1 MINEFT
7 VVLERDEDWYV
18 AYCLEVP
25 EANGQGKTKA
35 AARENVAQAIALMLD
50 FSRENGRRELPP
62 EAVEEV
68 LVIEYPPEKG
78 RIKLDPEAA
87 QQVIAVAGVGTL

>member
-7 VVLERDEDWYV
+7 AVIEWGEDWYL
-18 AYCLEVP
+18 AYCLEAP

-50 FSRENGRRELPP
+50 FWRENGRRGLPP

-68 LVIEYPPEKG
+68 LAIEYPPEKG
-78 RIKLDPEAA
+78 RIKLAPEAA
-87 QQVIAVAGVGTL
+87 QQVIAVEGVGAL

>member
-7 VVLERDEDWYV
+7 AVIEWGEDWYL

-50 FSRENGRRELPP
+50 FWRENGRRGLPP

>member
-7 VVLERDEDWYV
+7 AVIEWGEDWYL

-35 AARENVAQAIALMLD
+35 AARENLAQAIALMLD
-50 FSRENGRRELPP
+50 FSRETGRRGLPP

-78 RIKLDPEAA
+78 RIKLAPEAA
-87 QQVIAVAGVGTL
+87 QQVIAVEGVGAL

>member
-7 VVLERDEDWYV
+7 VVLEPDEDWYV

-50 FSRENGRRELPP
+50 FWRETGRRGQPP

-68 LVIEYPPEKG
+68 LAIAYPPEKG
-78 RIKLDPEAA
+78 RIKLTPESAR
-87 QQVIAVAGVGTL
+87 QVIAVAGVGTL

>member
-7 VVLERDEDWYV
+7 AVIEWGEDWYL

-35 AARENVAQAIALMLD
+35 AARENLAQAIALMLD
-50 FSRENGRRELPP
+50 FSREEGRRGLPP

-68 LVIEYPPEKG
+68 LAIEYPPGKG
-78 RIKLDPEAA
+78 RIKLDAEAA
-87 QQVIAVAGVGTL
+87 QQVIAVAGGGTL

>member
-7 VVLERDEDWYV
+7 VVLEQDEDWYV

-50 FSRENGRRELPP
+50 FWRENGRRGLPP

-78 RIKLDPEAA
+78 RIKLDAEAA
-87 QQVIAVAGVGTL
+87 QQVIAVAGGGTL

>member
-7 VVLERDEDWYV
+7 AVIEWGEDWYV

-35 AARENVAQAIALMLD
+35 AARENLAQAIALMLD
-50 FSRENGRRELPP
+50 FWRETGRRWQPP

-68 LVIEYPPEKG
+68 LAIAYPPEKG
-78 RIKLDPEAA
+78 RIKLTPESA

>member
-7 VVLERDEDWYV
+7 AVIEWGEDWYL

-35 AARENVAQAIALMLD
+35 AARENLAQAIALMLD